1 MSSSPLSVASSV
13 PSSPSFPECGWGDL
27 PELLRFGDQPPSPP
41 WDSDAEKCLS
51 ELASP
56 QPPLPTPPPSP
67 PSPATSPTPVSP
79 PPRPHVTSTPYLVAL
94 EAVEESLMCT
104 AVPPPSPPQ
113 PPKYVPKDT
122 PTPPKPTVHGPYSAK
137 TLQLIRENHGGGVQ
151 YFVDG
156 VLNRRAMYRFAVQQ
170 PKKNP
175 LRVWQEGMR
184 ISRSRF
190 LSRDEE
196 HAAVVLEI
204 LCATPKPPRIPKPAP
219 QPVPRRPLPPP
230 ASDQVTLTQY
240 SRHRRSS
247 LLPLAPAPKRP
258 CPTPQYGPLLQRRA
272 SQSAPPP
279 ERPQFGS
286 LLPAQPPP

>member
-1 MSSSPLSVASSV
+1 MHCRSTAI
-13 PSSPSFPECGWGDL
+13 
-27 PELLRFGDQPPSPP
+27 PPTTPQVRTQGPP
-41 WDSDAEKCLS
+41 
-51 ELASP
+51 
-56 QPPLPTPPPSP
+56 
-67 PSPATSPTPVSP
+67 
-79 PPRPHVTSTPYLVAL
+79 H
-94 EAVEESLMCT
+94 
-104 AVPPPSPPQ
+104 PPQ
-113 PPKYVPKDT
+113 T
-122 PTPPKPTVHGPYSAK
+122 HCSRA
-137 TLQLIRENHGGGVQ
+137 LQCQNIAAHPGNHGGGVQ

-184 ISRSRF
+184 ISRSHF

-258 CPTPQYGPLLQRRA
+258 CPTPQYGSLLQRRA
-272 SQSAPPP
+272 SQSAPPL

-286 LLPAQPPP
+286 LLPAQPPPATSTDFGETFQFPALRQVCTGRLLHIGHSFISNLPLEARKCVLGLDRRVSDPDI